1 MKKKYTIV
9 VWIVLKEQHTYTVE
23 SLCNETLIICLRLD
37 ICVLFNEKYHQL
49 FIKCFKDRES
59 CIGEMVQQLKAL
71 SKEPC
76 LGAST
81 HFPHHIDH
89 NPCAYSSK

>member
-1 MKKKYTIV
+1 M
-9 VWIVLKEQHTYTVE
+9 WIVLKEQHTHTVE
-23 SLCNETLIICLRLD
+23 SLCNKTLIICLRLE

-59 CIGEMVQQLKAL
+59 CTGEMVQQLKAYTAL

-76 LGAST
+76 LDAST
-81 HFPHHIDH
+81 HFPYHIDH
-89 NPCAYSSK
+89 NPCACSSK